1 MTSLV
6 TSKLGYQYSPGTT
19 PSRILSLRRPR
30 DPSLVC
36 SVPDSSSTLWCTNRH
51 LNCLALSTLTPDI
64 LIEWVEQ
71 MPLSRRDREVGAR
84 GAPDTR
90 QTWPGPPRIHDHSH
104 LYIESPKRLQN
115 SVAFQIPDSP
125 IK

>member
-84 GAPDTR
+84 GA
-90 QTWPGPPRIHDHSH
+90 H

-125 IK
+125 IKYR